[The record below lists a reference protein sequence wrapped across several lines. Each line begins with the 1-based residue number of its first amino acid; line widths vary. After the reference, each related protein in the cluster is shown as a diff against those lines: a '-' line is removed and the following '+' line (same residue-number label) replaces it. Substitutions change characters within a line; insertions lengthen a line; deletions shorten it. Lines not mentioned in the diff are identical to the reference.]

1 MLLVPGIELAVRP
14 SHLYRNR
21 IADKGCSVII
31 RRGGF
36 VNFSFVRFFSSTELE
51 LSNISR
57 ASGSVALIT
66 STEMNNNSYHIW
78 NDSQGMPNCTVS
90 QHSNSKMILIHK
102 LHLFGNLYA

>member
-1 MLLVPGIELAVRP
+1 MSCVTQDTITITFPTKFSILIAGYVRLPSVLLVPGIELAVRP

-36 VNFSFVRFFSSTELE
+36 VNLGFVRFFSSTELE

-66 STEMNNNSYHIW
+66 STEKRI
-78 NDSQGMPNCTVS
+78 
-90 QHSNSKMILIHK
+90 
-102 LHLFGNLYA
+102 